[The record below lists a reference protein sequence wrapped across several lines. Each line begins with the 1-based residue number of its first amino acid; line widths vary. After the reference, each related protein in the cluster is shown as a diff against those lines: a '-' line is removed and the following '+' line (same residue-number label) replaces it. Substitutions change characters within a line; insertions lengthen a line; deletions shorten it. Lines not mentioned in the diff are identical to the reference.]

1 MQVRGSTALL
11 SGSKPGPTTPSRSPS
26 GHLVCCSLTW
36 YAATSHLSATRKSS
50 GPRPSLLTG
59 SLKSKTSCH
68 STHLRSCSP
77 PDFRDSSAPPRSSVS
92 PADAPRG
99 SLCSSSA
106 VLFLSFGHLYPT
118 DPSLPSASSTSTTRR
133 FGAKTG
139 SEPTTELSREASG
152 VSCAGSGVKVWSGR
166 DRERSMAAGSR
177 KTGEAPSQNE
187 GKNSPCPH

>member
-1 MQVRGSTALL
+1 MFFARLL
-11 SGSKPGPTTPSRSPS
+11 Q
-26 GHLVCCSLTW
+26 
-36 YAATSHLSATRKSS
+36 
-50 GPRPSLLTG
+50 
-59 SLKSKTSCH
+59 SKTSCH
-68 STHLRSCSP
+68 STNLRSCSP
-77 PDFRDSSAPPRSSVS
+77 PDFRDSSAPPRSSV
-92 PADAPRG
+92 PPRG

-166 DRERSMAAGSR
+166 DRERSMAAGSG
-177 KTGEAPSQNE
+177 KTGEVPSQNE
-187 GKNSPCPH
+187 GKNSPFPH